1 MAVTFGGISSGID
14 TKAIIQATIAA
25 QRVPINQLN
34 TKKSGYNAQI
44 SNLGQLASKL
54 SELQTLAKDMSKTS
68 NVLAFTFGI
77 GDDKVIG
84 ATADGAASAGRYDL
98 EVTQLAQA
106 EKNRSTAFA
115 SNFSEVRAGT
125 LTIQT
130 PGDDAVEV
138 TIDEGMTLEDLVDR
152 INGSGAKV
160 DASIVRDG
168 TSSFLQLTASE
179 SGHEI
184 GGSADDAIVL
194 TENYT
199 GVAGQALGLTQ
210 VVQAKNATFT
220 VDGLPI
226 ESRTNKPTDV
236 LPGLE
241 LDLKKLGTSTLEV
254 APDKAGTKEKM
265 KAFVDLV
272 NGVMDLVKSSTR
284 TSDGARKAEPDP
296 TIERL
301 GTELRSLL
309 IESVPGLPSDR
320 NSLARIGL
328 SMNATG
334 KLEIDNTRFDA
345 ALDKDIRSIG
355 RLFTN
360 SEDGLSTKLES
371 ILERYT
377 ESVDGVLTN
386 RKKAL
391 NGRVDQLDQQ
401 MERMETRLGRTQ
413 STLERQFAAM
423 EQALAGIQAQG
434 QALTSLLYGL

>member
-34 TKKSGYNAQI
+34 SKKSSYNAQI

-106 EKNRSTAFA
+106 EKNRSSAFG

-130 PGDDAVEV
+130 AGDDPIEV

-199 GVAGQALGLTQ
+199 GVGGQALGLTQ

-241 LDLKKLGTSTLEV
+241 LDLKKLGTSSLEV

-284 TSDGARKAEPDP
+284 TSDGARVAEPDP

-301 GTELRSLL
+301 GSELRSLL

-328 SMNATG
+328 SMNASG

-345 ALDKDIRSIG
+345 SLDKDIRSIG

-401 MERMETRLGRTQ
+401 MERMELRLGRTQ